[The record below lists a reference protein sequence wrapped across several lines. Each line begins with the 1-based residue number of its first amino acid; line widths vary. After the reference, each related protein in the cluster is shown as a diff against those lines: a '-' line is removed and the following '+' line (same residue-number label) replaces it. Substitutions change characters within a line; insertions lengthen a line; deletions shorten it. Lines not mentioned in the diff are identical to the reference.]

1 MRSLSSPFLF
11 LLVVTF
17 SKLSTKITYYFCSI
31 KKREG
36 FFACLFHKRSLKLL
50 GLIRTWRGLRQNLGR
65 DCAEDMALQ
74 ALSRVGVHRHSRRD
88 SVLGPA
94 VSASILSSSP
104 GPSVDVR
111 CCSRDPPPGLW
122 MLLCISV
129 CMPVISPPLLVG
141 SGAIVAAIVVVVIVI
156 FALVLILLKM
166 YNRYGMTWALKLSG
180 PFSDAKM
187 NGH

>member
-36 FFACLFHKRSLKLL
+36 LFACLFHKRSLKLL

-65 DCAEDMALQ
+65 DSAEDMALQ

-187 NGH
+187 NGN